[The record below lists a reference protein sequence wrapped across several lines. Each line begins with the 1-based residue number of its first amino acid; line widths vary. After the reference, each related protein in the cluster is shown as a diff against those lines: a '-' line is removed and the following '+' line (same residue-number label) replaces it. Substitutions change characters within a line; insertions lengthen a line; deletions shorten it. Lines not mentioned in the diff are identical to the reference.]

1 MDDDLEPRLPPHE
14 YCKGSYRDYIEA
26 REGGVS
32 KVASEEVTKK
42 KTRHTRARN
51 PRRTANTMDP
61 STSGRLGR
69 YVLPSTT
76 DPSAQ

>member
-32 KVASEEVTKK
+32 KVASEEGNEEEDETHQSEKPEEDRQHDGPK
-42 KTRHTRARN
+42 HQRSAR
-51 PRRTANTMDP
+51 
-61 STSGRLGR
+61 S
-69 YVLPSTT
+69 VC
-76 DPSAQ
+76 SAVHY